1 MPTIGISIDVN
12 VSAETAYD
20 QWRQFEKLPQFT
32 GVGRQIEQLN
42 DNALQRKTEIVD
54 QDTEWDSEI
63 TCQTPYHRT
72 VWASQ
77 PGATEGIVSFHA
89 ISDVMSK
96 VLVQVPDTSEGVA
109 EHVGDGLGAMSFRV
123 RNDLERFKAFVETD
137 RQETGT
143 AIDSLP
149 YQAFP

>member
-1 MPTIGISIDVN
+1 MIN
-12 VSAETAYD
+12 
-20 QWRQFEKLPQFT
+20 EKLPQFIE
-32 GVGRQIEQLN
+32 VGKQVEPL
-42 DNALQRKTEIVD
+42 DGNALQRKTEIVN
-54 QDTEWDSEI
+54 QDTEWDSEV

-89 ISDVMSK
+89 ISYVMSK
-96 VLVQVPDTSEGVA
+96 VLVQVPDTSEDVA

-123 RNDLERFKAFVETD
+123 QNDLERFKAFVETG

-143 AIDSLP
+143 AIDSVP